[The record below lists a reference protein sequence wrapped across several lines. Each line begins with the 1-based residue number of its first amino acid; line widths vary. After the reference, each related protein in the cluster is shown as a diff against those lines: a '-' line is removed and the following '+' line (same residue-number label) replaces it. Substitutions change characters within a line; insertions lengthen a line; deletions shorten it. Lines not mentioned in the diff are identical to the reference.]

1 MIAAVE
7 TGAGP
12 VNEPAP
18 IEKLKK
24 TVSASRLNCWL
35 QCRLKF
41 FFRYVLK
48 ISKPKTPAL
57 HYGSVLH
64 LVLQQWNLAR
74 WRRQP
79 FEISKLKAVFD
90 LGWADQDKI
99 DWEGEEP
106 EQKTSAWA
114 V

>member
-1 MIAAVE
+1 MIALVE
-7 TGAGP
+7 NGGRP
-12 VNEPAP
+12 VVEPPP

-48 ISKPKTPAL
+48 LSKPKTAAL
-57 HYGSVLH
+57 HFGSVVH
-64 LVLQQWNLAR
+64 LVLQHWNMSDR
-74 WRRQP
+74 K
-79 FEISKLKAVFD
+79 SV
-90 LGWADQDKI
+90 
-99 DWEGEEP
+99 
-106 EQKTSAWA
+106 